1 MSEINDS
8 LARAFARIDDFEA
21 VQANVGGQ
29 ELVDAVV
36 RLQES
41 VGIDDEARALI
52 RERLRERDD
61 ASHRAPGHV
70 LLGIILGLVAAELHS
85 ETESV
90 MG

>member
-1 MSEINDS
+1 MSAINDS

-21 VQANVGGQ
+21 VQANAGGR
-29 ELVDAVV
+29 ELIDAVA

-41 VGIDDEARALI
+41 VGVDDEARALI
-52 RERLRERDD
+52 GERLRERRD
-61 ASHRAPGHV
+61 ASRRAPGHV
-70 LLGIILGLVAAELHS
+70 LLGIILGLIAAELRS